1 MMPTAAQLMSGYSL
15 KNRVAAVT
23 GSTSGIGLAIAE
35 SLAAQ
40 GCHIAL
46 SGLGEPA
53 ALESLRAEFASRF
66 DVKAIVS
73 GADLSKPDGV
83 AAYISKTEKQLG
95 PIDILVNNAGIQH
108 VAPVED
114 FPPEKW
120 DLIIA
125 LNLSATFHAVRAT
138 LPGMKAR
145 GWGRIIN
152 IASAHGLVAS
162 PYKSAYV
169 AAKHGILGFTK
180 SVALEIAE
188 TNITC
193 NAICPGFVNTPLVQG
208 QIKDQAKAN
217 NMPEERVVKE
227 IILASQPNKRFVEPA
242 ELGAMAIFLCSE
254 AGRSITGAALQM
266 EGGWTAK

>member
-1 MMPTAAQLMSGYSL
+1 MTPTAKDLMSGTSL

-46 SGLGEPA
+46 SGLGDLATLEAQRADFA
-53 ALESLRAEFASRF
+53 ARF
-66 DVKAIVS
+66 GVKAIVS
-73 GADLSKPDGV
+73 AADLSKPDGV
-83 AAYISKTEKQLG
+83 AHYIGETEKQLG

-108 VAPVED
+108 VAAVEE
-114 FPPEKW
+114 FPPAKW

-125 LNLSATFHAVRAT
+125 LNLSAAFHAVRAT
-138 LPGMKAR
+138 LPGMKSR

-169 AAKHGILGFTK
+169 AAKHGLVGFTK

-217 NMPEERVVKE
+217 NMTEDRVVKE
-227 IILASQPNKRFVEPA
+227 IILASQPNKKFIEPA
-242 ELGAMAIFLCSE
+242 ELGAMAVFLCSD
-254 AGRSITGAALQM
+254 AGRSITGAAVQI
-266 EGGWTAK
+266 EGGWTAR